1 MTLNLNILNAI
12 SFRVRKTGKLLALFL
27 LQLMLGACSSES
39 SQPHIRLGAPLSTQ
53 ASLAWLTHELGL
65 FEKAGARV
73 ELVPYPSGKRALQDL
88 LKDRLDLAI
97 SAETPFAIAA
107 FDHSDLRL
115 FSTLGKSDDEVRVLA
130 RRDHGIQSPADLSG
144 KTIATQ
150 RNSAVHFFL
159 TSFLLYHGLD
169 LEEVTVRFMKAE
181 ALAPALARGEVDAI
195 SMRDPILEEAKQAIG
210 EGGWVEMSVPGLYT
224 KTYNLLGRAEFVH
237 KYPGA
242 MERILQ
248 ALIQAGEYLERHPV
262 QARKLIAA
270 RIGLSESRLEQLWPS
285 LHFRVSLSQG
295 LLVTLQEEAVWAL
308 AVDAAGNG
316 ESATIP
322 DFLLLL
328 DLDPLSRVA
337 PDSVGIIGLEPG
349 K

>member
-1 MTLNLNILNAI
+1 MNPNILNST
-12 SFRVRKTGKLLALFL
+12 SFRVRTTGKFLVLFL
-27 LQLMLGACSSES
+27 LPLLLGACSSES
-39 SQPHIRLGAPLSTQ
+39 PQPHIRLGAPLSTQ
-53 ASLAWLTHELGL
+53 ASLVWLTRELGL
-65 FEKAGARV
+65 FEKAGVRV

-88 LKDRLDLAI
+88 LQDRLDLAV

-107 FDHSDLRL
+107 FDHPDLRL
-115 FSTLGKSDDEVRVLA
+115 FSTLGKSDNEVRVLA
-130 RRDHGIQSPADLSG
+130 RRDHGIENPADLSG
-144 KTIATQ
+144 KIIATQ

-169 LEEVTVRFMKAE
+169 PQGVTIRFMKAE
-181 ALAPALARGEVDAI
+181 ALAPALARGKVDAI
-195 SMRDPILEEAKQAIG
+195 SMRDPILEEAQQAIG
-210 EGGWVEMSVPGLYT
+210 EGGWVEMSAPGLYT

-248 ALIQAGEYLERHPV
+248 ALIQAEEYLERHPA

-270 RIGLSESRLEQLWPS
+270 RIGLSESRLERLWPN

-308 AVDAAGNG
+308 AAGAVGN
-316 ESATIP
+316 ERAATIP
-322 DFLLLL
+322 DFLVLL
-328 DLDPLSRVA
+328 DLNPLSRVA

>member
-1 MTLNLNILNAI
+1 MNPNILNST
-12 SFRVRKTGKLLALFL
+12 SFRVRTTGKFLALFL
-27 LQLMLGACSSES
+27 LPLLLGACSSES
-39 SQPHIRLGAPLSTQ
+39 PQPHIRLGAPLSTQ
-53 ASLAWLTHELGL
+53 ASLVWLTRELGL
-65 FEKAGARV
+65 FEKAGVRV

-88 LKDRLDLAI
+88 LQDRLDLAV

-107 FDHSDLRL
+107 FDHPDLRL
-115 FSTLGKSDDEVRVLA
+115 FSTLGKSDNEVRVLA
-130 RRDHGIQSPADLSG
+130 RRDHGIESPADLSG

-169 LEEVTVRFMKAE
+169 PQGVTIRFMKAE
-181 ALAPALARGEVDAI
+181 ALAPALARGKVDAI
-195 SMRDPILEEAKQAIG
+195 SMRDPILEEAQQAIG
-210 EGGWVEMSVPGLYT
+210 EGGWVEMSAPGLYT

-248 ALIQAGEYLERHPV
+248 ALIQAEEYLERHPA

-270 RIGLSESRLEQLWPS
+270 RIGLSESRLERLWPN

-308 AVDAAGNG
+308 AAGAVGNG
-316 ESATIP
+316 GTATIP
-322 DFLLLL
+322 DFLVLL
-328 DLDPLSRVA
+328 DLNPLSRVA